1 MLLFTANRQAGW
13 HKRWQEGINAVAEVL
28 EEPEEIR
35 VTANIEGVPVSLS
48 RKGKREKITAIYGWW
63 RMETKIYFRVK
74 TKGFIYD
81 IYHAVGDKRWYLAK
95 IHD

>member
-1 MLLFTANRQAGW
+1 M
-13 HKRWQEGINAVAEVL
+13 AEVL
-28 EEPEEIR
+28 EGPEEIR

-63 RMETKIYFRVK
+63 RMETKNYFRVK
-74 TKGFIYD
+74 TGGFIYD
-81 IYHAVGDKRWYLAK
+81 IYHDMESKRWYLAK